1 MQFTPTSLHEFVGQP
16 NVRRMLRIAVEA
28 SLKRNKPVDHI
39 LLLGPSGLGKST
51 LAKIIAN
58 MQGGKFIECLAGRLS
73 DGKDWKELFRQVEGR
88 GYRTDLSAEEARK
101 IALEQGVEALVA
113 KGAMLSKSVVFLD
126 EVHRLSQK
134 QQEQLYTLMTKNILY
149 YTEKNPLTKA
159 MDVRWT
165 PVPLFS
171 LVAATT
177 EEGKLET
184 PFFNRFPLHFKLE
197 PYTVEEL
204 EKIVANAVANA
215 RYTATTEAIY
225 AIARRSRGVARV
237 GLNLLATASHYALL
251 RNSRQIAIDE
261 DITRIVFFDAHLCI
275 DSKGLTLDDL
285 RYLYAL
291 YLAEHPVGLNTLVSI
306 LNADPK
312 NLTQIVEPHL
322 LRQGL
327 LQITPSGRM
336 IKRAGIDHLR
346 KHPFLPK
353 LAIGSDSLRDAIN
366 KDPVFEEVR

>member
-1 MQFTPTSLHEFVGQP
+1 MQFTPTTLNEFVGQP
-16 NVRRMLRIAVEA
+16 RVRRMLRIAVEA
-28 SLKRNKPVDHI
+28 SLKRNRPVDHI

-113 KGAMLSKSVVFLD
+113 KGARLSKSVVFLD

-149 YTEKNPLTKA
+149 YTERNPLTKA
-159 MDVRWT
+159 MDMRWT
-165 PVPLFS
+165 PVPLFT
-171 LVAATT
+171 LCAATT
-177 EEGKLET
+177 EEAKLET
-184 PFFNRFPLHFKLE
+184 PFLNRYPLHFKLE
-197 PYTVEEL
+197 PYTAEEL
-204 EKIVANAVANA
+204 GRIVANAVAKA
-215 RYTATTEAIY
+215 RYTATPEAID

-237 GLNLLATASHYALL
+237 ALNFFSASANYALL
-251 RNSRQIAIDE
+251 RNSRQIVIDR
-261 DITRIVFFDAHLCI
+261 DIADLVFSDAHLCI
-275 DSKGLTLDDL
+275 DERGLTLEDL

-291 YLAEHPVGLNTLVSI
+291 YLAERPVGLNNLVSI
-306 LNADPK
+306 MAADAK
-312 NLTQIVEPHL
+312 NVSQIIEPHL
-322 LRQGL
+322 IRQGL
-327 LQITPSGRM
+327 IQITPSGR
-336 IKRAGIDHLR
+336 IIRRAGIDHLR

-353 LAIGSDSLRDAIN
+353 LAVGSDSLKEAIN
-366 KDPVFEEVR
+366 KDAVFEEVR